1 MYKLKTLDVWDTL
14 LRRKCHPD
22 FIKLTAA
29 RHLQLRFSAHL
40 ADGFGN
46 HWAIFRERCQI
57 EGELARAASKAG
69 TDDEYT
75 LHHVLEHLVQR
86 VVTAPGIN
94 PERVADELAAAEL
107 ALEKA
112 NTFPDPQCREVIG
125 QYPAER
131 TLFLSDFYMPAGM
144 LNALLQHHGLDDIAA
159 DGISSCDIRLNKRS
173 GQLFRHV
180 HEAFAVAPEHHV
192 HIGDNRH
199 SDVTIPGAIGITS
212 VHYLPEQAH
221 AERELRESL
230 FADRATLFGHL
241 ERIIADGRDD
251 ALDGRHGD
259 ARAAFLLGTQ
269 AAPLWVG
276 FCLSIAEQ
284 CVAEGLDRLFF
295 FTREGEFFIQIFER
309 LFPHG
314 KIAGLP
320 LPPHGILEVSRLAT
334 FCASLREVSTA
345 ELMRMWNLYS
355 TQSMFALARSLGLEP
370 AALEG
375 LCSRHGLPI
384 GEEVVYPWQ
393 DARVQALFADPDFQ
407 QLIEG
412 KSTGDAQRLLAYIEQ
427 KGLAATDR
435 RIGIVDIGW
444 RGTIQDNLAHVLP
457 EKTLFGHYLGLAR
470 VLNEQPVNCRKHAFG
485 PNLNQHPEASHL
497 LDAVAPLEMLSN
509 SPNGSVEGYRLLPS
523 GKIEAQRLIDEEENT
538 VFHSYVSHFQQGV
551 LFAAQAWADYLD
563 NHAVS
568 SAELR
573 PQALAIWNA
582 LVTRTPGEMLEAYT
596 SLSHNEVFG
605 VGQFVEQSTVPS
617 MGVLLRSPFIRRDRH
632 SLIQYIR
639 QSQWAASLKKRTD
652 LNPVHKALLS
662 TAVSAGKV
670 YKYVRVRW
678 QHHQAKRGN

>member
-29 RHLQLRFSAHL
+29 RHLQLRFAGRL
-40 ADGFGN
+40 TEGFSD

-57 EGELARAASKAG
+57 EGELARAAAKAG
-69 TDDEYT
+69 TDDEYS

-86 VVTAPGIN
+86 VVSAPGIDAARLAN
-94 PERVADELAAAEL
+94 ELAAAEL
-107 ALEKA
+107 AIEKA

-144 LNALLQHHGLDDIAA
+144 LNELLQHHGLDDIAA

-180 HEAFAVAPEHHV
+180 HEAFELAPEHHV
-192 HIGDNRH
+192 HIGDNAH
-199 SDVTIPGAIGITS
+199 SDVSIPGAIGIRS

-230 FADRATLFGHL
+230 FADRATLFSHL
-241 ERIIADGRDD
+241 ERIVNESRDAALQGRE
-251 ALDGRHGD
+251 GD

-276 FCLSIAEQ
+276 FCLSVAEQ
-284 CVAEGLDRLFF
+284 AVIHQLDRLFF
-295 FTREGEFFIQIFER
+295 FTREGEFFIQVFNS
-309 LFPHG
+309 LFPHHS
-314 KIAGLP
+314 IAGLP
-320 LPPHGILEVSRLAT
+320 LPPRDTLEVSRLAT

-407 QLIEG
+407 HLVGG
-412 KSTGDAQRLLAYIEQ
+412 KSMADAERLIAYIEQ
-427 KGLAATDR
+427 KGLAPTDT

-457 EKTLFGHYLGLAR
+457 EKTFFGHYLGLAR
-470 VLNEQPVNCRKHAFG
+470 VLNEQPANARKHAFG
-485 PNLNQHPEASHL
+485 PDLNLDPEASHL

-509 SPNGSVEGYRLLPS
+509 SPNGSVEGYRPLPS
-523 GKIEAQRLIDEEENT
+523 GRIEAQRLVDEEENS
-538 VFHSYVSHFQQGV
+538 VFHHYVSHFQAGV
-551 LFAAQAWADYLD
+551 LHAAQAWADYLD

-582 LVTRTPGEMLEAYT
+582 LVTRTPEEMLSAY
-596 SLSHNEVFG
+596 SALSHNEVFG
-605 VGQFVEQSTVPS
+605 VGQFVDQSAVPS
-617 MGVLLRSPFIRRDRH
+617 MGVVLRSPFVRRDRH

-652 LNPVHKALLS
+652 LNPVHRALLH

-678 QHHQAKRGN
+678 QHRQAKR

>member
-29 RHLQLRFSAHL
+29 RHLQLRFNAHL
-40 ADGFGN
+40 TQGFAD

-57 EGELARAASKAG
+57 EGELARAAAKAG
-69 TDDEYT
+69 TDDEYS

-86 VVTAPGIN
+86 VVSAPGIDAA
-94 PERVADELAAAEL
+94 RVADELAAAEL
-107 ALEKA
+107 AIEKA

-144 LNALLQHHGLDDIAA
+144 LNELLQHHGLDDIAA

-180 HEAFAVAPEHHV
+180 HEAFALAPEHHV
-192 HIGDNRH
+192 HIGDNAH
-199 SDVTIPGAIGITS
+199 SDVSIPGAIGIRS

-230 FADRATLFGHL
+230 FADRASLFGHL
-241 ERIIADGRDD
+241 ERIVSENRDAALEGRE
-251 ALDGRHGD
+251 GD
-259 ARAAFLLGTQ
+259 ARAAFQLGTQ

-276 FCLSIAEQ
+276 FCLSVAEQ
-284 CVAEGLDRLFF
+284 AVIHQFDRLFF
-295 FTREGEFFIQIFER
+295 FTREGEFFIQVFNR
-309 LFPHG
+309 LFPHDS
-314 KIAGLP
+314 IAGLP
-320 LPPHGILEVSRLAT
+320 LPPRDTLEVSRLAT

-375 LCSRHGLPI
+375 LCSRHGLPV

-393 DARVQALFADPDFQ
+393 DARIQALFADPDFQ
-407 QLIEG
+407 RLVG
-412 KSTGDAQRLLAYIEQ
+412 DKSMADAESLLAYIEQ
-427 KGLAATDR
+427 KGLAPSDT

-457 EKTLFGHYLGLAR
+457 EKTFFGHYLGLAR
-470 VLNEQPVNCRKHAFG
+470 VLNEQPANARKYAFG
-485 PNLNQHPEASHL
+485 PDLNLTPEASNL

-509 SPNGSVEGYRLLPS
+509 SPHGSVEGYRPLPS
-523 GKIEAQRLIDEEENT
+523 GRIEARRLVDEEENS
-538 VFHSYVSHFQQGV
+538 VFHHYVSHFQAGV
-551 LFAAQAWADYLD
+551 LHAAQAWSEYLD

-582 LVTRTPGEMLEAYT
+582 LVTRTPEEMLAAY
-596 SLSHNEVFG
+596 SALSHNEVFG
-605 VGQFVEQSTVPS
+605 VGQFVDQSAVPS
-617 MGVLLRSPFIRRDRH
+617 MGVVLRSPFVRRDRH

-652 LNPVHKALLS
+652 LNPVHRALLH

-678 QHHQAKRGN
+678 QHRQAKR